1 MIEFI
6 TGQAGSGKTTYMLE
20 KIKQEA
26 CESVCQCILVPEQYS
41 YEFDKTLYFYLGAEK
56 FNELSSL
63 SFTSLARQLF
73 QLYGEPDRNGEYAD
87 ELARM
92 ILIYQSISAVQSS
105 PDSLNYFRRQSTY
118 NGFAEEVLKLINDL
132 KRSGIDSQEL
142 LNKSVMLDKRLKDKT
157 IDIAAIYLEYE
168 RLMKEYGFKDN
179 LDNIKEAAKTANL
192 HQYFKGQSV
201 YIDEFESFTG
211 DQLEMLRVIIS
222 SAENVCITLRTDDVN
237 AGEYT
242 LFETVNNTYRKITD
256 ICREFNKEYKNTVM
270 GRSYRFRSS
279 DLEYLSSHIM
289 RNFRYT
295 PEEAPKAENIHIF
308 EARDMYSEIEYVC
321 ASIKRLIFNDKNL
334 KYRDIA
340 IISNDIA
347 RYADIL
353 GAAFERYDIP
363 YFLSIERSVN
373 HTSVMVFFTSLLD
386 ILTAKKIRSEQIFRI
401 LKCGILDISLTDVS
415 ILENYCYKWGVDNEL
430 WNEPFTAPDD
440 NLELLETLRNTIT
453 VPLMKLKK
461 RLNRK
466 NSAAKICTLLYDYL
480 VECEAEKSVGRL
492 MNSLIRQNRDY
503 EAAEIKRLWGCLI
516 DILDSINDTLGE
528 NTISFSETA
537 RIMKSMIGKI
547 KYSVPPQTLDSVI
560 AASARTARLN
570 SPKVVFVIGSND
582 GDFPNQVN
590 IHGLFSE
597 SDKLKL
603 SHNGIDI
610 SRPVSDLIASE
621 RLVVYKAISAASD
634 KLFVTYPL
642 SDLSG
647 QAKYPAQVV
656 DMIMK
661 MFGST
666 GLRTSEDEIPP
677 HYYAVTMRSAFYHY
691 MQDKT
696 LNNTSV
702 ASIKRLLLSEP
713 EFKRRLAYV
722 LSRSDF
728 SQNYTID
735 RDVMQKLKS
744 FNPLRLSSTGLEDYN
759 LCHFKYFCNHCLRLQ
774 VNEKVELDARIAGD
788 LTHECLHGILA
799 ARSKEDFINMS
810 YDELSGEIKKY
821 AHKYREKKLAG
832 DFGKNAKFDL
842 VYNKLTERLSTVFLH
857 TQQSLMASDF
867 IPNAYEVKLRNEHS
881 VVLPF
886 GDGYKLSFGGIIDR
900 VDSCSIGDKKY
911 IRIFDYKSS
920 RKNITPLTLAG
931 GINLQMLLYL
941 FASTETGGL
950 YEGYEPAG
958 VLYSPVQISDIKLE
972 KHRINTINS
981 TALKSSLKTS
991 GLILSD
997 IEVLEAMEK
1006 NISGNF
1012 IPARLNK
1019 NGSIDEKSSCISAEG
1034 MKQLKDYT
1042 YKKLTEMAESLLMGN
1057 AEAVPLINGN
1067 NTPCSFCNY
1076 GDICDNSLMTRYR
1089 TADETSISEAE
1100 KILSLKADKKQEE

>member
-6 TGQAGSGKTTYMLE
+6 TGQAGSGKTTCMLE

-26 CESVCQCILVPEQYS
+26 CESVQQCILVPEQYS

-56 FNELSSL
+56 FNELFSL

-73 QLYGEPDRNGEYAD
+73 QLYGEPNRKGEYAD
-87 ELARM
+87 DLARM
-92 ILIYQSISAVQSS
+92 ILIYQSIAAVQSS
-105 PDSLNYFRRQSTY
+105 PDSLNYFRRQSSY
-118 NGFAEEVLKLINDL
+118 NGFAEEVLKLINDM
-132 KRSGIDSQEL
+132 KRSGIEPQEL
-142 LNKSVMLDKRLKDKT
+142 LSKSVMLDKRLMDKT
-157 IDIAAIYLEYE
+157 IDIASIYLEYE

-256 ICREFNKEYKNTVM
+256 ICRELHKEYKNTVM
-270 GRSYRFRSS
+270 GRSYRFRYP

-289 RNFRYT
+289 RNFRYN
-295 PEEAPKAENIHIF
+295 PESAPKAENIHIF
-308 EARDMYSEIEYVC
+308 EARDMYSETEYVC
-321 ASIKRLIFNDKNL
+321 AAIKRLIYSDDNL

-386 ILTAKKIRSEQIFRI
+386 ILTAKKIRSEHIFRI
-401 LKCGILDISLTDVS
+401 LKCGILDISLTDIS
-415 ILENYCYKWGVDNEL
+415 LLENYCYKWEVEDEL
-430 WNEPFTAPDD
+430 WNEPFTAPDN
-440 NLELLETLRNTIT
+440 NLELLEKLRNTIT

-466 NSAAKICTLLYDYL
+466 ISAEKICKLLYDYL
-480 VECEAEKSVGRL
+480 VECEAEKNIGRL
-492 MNSLIRQNRDY
+492 MSSLIRQNRDY

-528 NTISFSETA
+528 NIISFSETA
-537 RIMKSMIGKI
+537 RIMRSMIGKI
-547 KYSVPPQTLDSVI
+547 KYSVPPQTLDTVI

-570 SPKVVFVIGSND
+570 SPKVVFVIGAND
-582 GDFPNQVN
+582 GDFPNQVSV
-590 IHGLFSE
+590 HGLFSE

-610 SRPVSDLIASE
+610 SRPISDLIASE
-621 RLVVYKAISAASD
+621 RLVVYKAISAASE

-647 QAKYPAQVV
+647 QAKYPAQAV

-661 MFGST
+661 MFDST
-666 GLRTSEDEIPP
+666 GLRTTEDEIPP

-702 ASIKRLLLSEP
+702 ASIKSLLLSDP

-722 LSRSDF
+722 LSRSDY
-728 SQNYTID
+728 SQNYKID
-735 RDVMQKLKS
+735 KDVMQKLKS

-759 LCHFKYFCNHCLRLQ
+759 LCHFKYFCNQCLKLQ
-774 VNEKVELDARIAGD
+774 TCEKVELDARVAGD

-799 ARSKEDFINMS
+799 ARTKEDFINMS
-810 YDELSGEIKKY
+810 YHELCSEIKRY
-821 AHKYREKKLAG
+821 AYKYREKKLAG

-842 VYNKLTERLSTVFLH
+842 IFNKLTERLSTVFLH

-867 IPNAYEVKLRNEHS
+867 TPNAYEVNLRDEHS
-881 VVLPF
+881 VILPF
-886 GDGYKLSFGGIIDR
+886 GDKYKLSFGGVVDR
-900 VDSCSIGDKKY
+900 VDSCTIGEQKY
-911 IRIFDYKSS
+911 ICIFDYKSS

-941 FASTETGGL
+941 FASTEKGGL

-958 VLYSPVQISDIKLE
+958 VLYSPVQIADIKLE

-981 TALKSSLKTS
+981 SALKSILKTS
-991 GLILSD
+991 GLLLSD
-997 IEVLEAMEK
+997 INVLEAMEK

-1019 NGSIDEKSSCISAEG
+1019 KGSLDEKSSCISHEG
-1034 MKQLKDYT
+1034 MSQLKEFT

-1057 AEAVPLINGN
+1057 AEAVPLVNGKD
-1067 NTPCSFCNY
+1067 TPCSFCNY

-1089 TADETSISEAE
+1089 TADDISISEAE
-1100 KILSLKADKKQEE
+1100 EILSRKTDNQQEE